1 MRARTNVTATKTAL
15 SNQLLKSMS
24 LQHLILSI
32 HVKESRGNM
41 EPLVTQIQYVK
52 YSWHVYRDFRVTVY
66 HLALQLDYVRFY
78 CKWDS
83 RTLKS
88 NYS

>member
-1 MRARTNVTATKTAL
+1 MSSHTNGTATETEL
-15 SNQLLKSMS
+15 SNQLLKGVL
-24 LQHLILSI
+24 LQHLIRSI
-32 HVKESRGNM
+32 RVKESRANM
-41 EPLVTQIQYVK
+41 DPLVTQIQYDK
-52 YSWHVYRDFRVTVY
+52 YSWYVYRDFRVTVLR
-66 HLALQLDYVRFY
+66 LALQLDYVRFY

>member
-1 MRARTNVTATKTAL
+1 MSAHKNVIVTKTAL
-15 SNQLLKSMS
+15 SNQLLKGM
-24 LQHLILSI
+24 LLLHLIRSI

-41 EPLVTQIQYVK
+41 DPLVTQIQYDK
-52 YSWHVYRDFRVTVY
+52 YSWHVYRDFRVNV
-66 HLALQLDYVRFY
+66 LRRALQLDYVRFY

-83 RTLKS
+83 RTWES